1 MEPTLSGNKSNR
13 DDECDF
19 AIKDLNCPLFSKS
32 HIEDNAV
39 AKSLPD
45 LLQDNKTFTNTLAK
59 SLILHGASSEVINF
73 TGSIESTWQPHHASH
88 DEISAHVSNNADLRP
103 KLLDLSLLRN
113 IQFLTFCI
121 GIGLYTLSFQASYLF
136 LPPLAIQNG
145 QSDIEATYVVSISGA
160 LETLGSILSGF
171 ILDLPAIKPHRLLIY
186 NIVLFIL
193 GILTFIIPFLRVFGW
208 LSFTC
213 GLYGFLL
220 GSGLAQKATLVVDI
234 LGVEHLV
241 SSLGI
246 LVCFQGLGVLF
257 GPALSG
263 KCIVT
268 PRNKI
273 TRGSNN

>member
-1 MEPTLSGNKSNR
+1 VEPTTNGKKNNRNDDFDFANR
-13 DDECDF
+13 D
-19 AIKDLNCPLFSKS
+19 LNYPLFSKS
-32 HIEDNAV
+32 YVEENAV
-39 AKSLPD
+39 ARSLPNL
-45 LLQDNKTFTNTLAK
+45 LLQHNGTFTNTLAK

-73 TGSIESTWQPHHASH
+73 TGSIESTKQPHHSSQNG
-88 DEISAHVSNNADLRP
+88 IGAHSSNDVNVRP
-103 KLLDLSLLRN
+103 KLLDVSLLRN

-121 GIGLYTLSFQASYLF
+121 GICLYTLSFQASYVF

-145 QSDIEATYVVSISGA
+145 QSDIEATYVVSIAGA
-160 LETLGSILSGF
+160 LETLGSILSGLV
-171 ILDLPAIKPHRLLIY
+171 LDLPMIKPHRLFIY

-193 GILTFIIPFLRVFGW
+193 GILTFIIPFLKVFEW

-220 GSGLAQKATLVVDI
+220 GSCLAQKATLVVDI

-257 GPALSG
+257 GPPLSG
-263 KCIVT
+263 NYIV
-268 PRNKI
+268 NYDI
-273 TRGSNN
+273 